1 MRRVL
6 VVLLVA
12 VVASGAATALH
23 RSRSSA
29 SAARAAEARAEYG
42 RAGEAN
48 ELLLEG
54 LPRLDGVRFANFTE
68 IAGPPG
74 GVGRQWRIWYA
85 TDDEQVARTAV
96 ERHAA
101 TLASWRDV
109 HLKDG
114 RAVVAR
120 DGDRFV
126 SVAAEQF
133 GTARQWGVSVT
144 LDALD
149 GELYPTQ
156 R

>member
-12 VVASGAATALH
+12 VVASGAAMALH

-29 SAARAAEARAEYG
+29 SVARASAARAEYG

-48 ELLLEG
+48 EVLLAG
-54 LPRLDGVRFANFTE
+54 LPRLDGVRFVNFTE

-85 TDDEQVARTAV
+85 TDDEQVARAAV

-101 TLASWRDV
+101 SLASWRHV
-109 HLKDG
+109 HLKDS

-126 SVAAEQF
+126 SVVADRF
-133 GTARQWGVSVT
+133 GIARQWGVFVT

-156 R
+156 Q

>member
-1 MRRVL
+1 
-6 VVLLVA
+6 
-12 VVASGAATALH
+12 
-23 RSRSSA
+23 
-29 SAARAAEARAEYG
+29 
-42 RAGEAN
+42 
-48 ELLLEG
+48 
-54 LPRLDGVRFANFTE
+54 
-68 IAGPPG
+68 
-74 GVGRQWRIWYA
+74 VGRQWHIWYA
-85 TDDEQVARTAV
+85 TDDEQAARAAV

-109 HLKDG
+109 HLKGG

-133 GTARQWGVSVT
+133 GVTRQWGVSVT

-156 R
+156 Q